1 MKNALFYLPILFF
14 SIFGYSQDNKLWKSY
29 FSYTSIK
36 DISQSDYQ
44 VYAAAE
50 NSYFKRNINTNE
62 ISTVSTIEGLSGQN
76 ITQIYHSASF
86 KKTIIG
92 HEDGLIVVVND
103 LDGSVL
109 KVVDI
114 LNKPSVPPNKKKIN
128 HFMEFNGK
136 IYIATDYGISIYDLN
151 LLEFGDSYFIGA
163 SGSNIEILQTT
174 VFNGFIYAVANGYGI
189 LKASITNPNL
199 IDFNQW
205 TMFNSGNWISID
217 ATNTDLTAVSLSG
230 ALYKFVGNTAT
241 LVANYSQIPLD
252 AKHVGLNLVV
262 TTQNNVFLYNE
273 ALIQILQI
281 TSIPNYPTVKFT
293 CATIISGKLYIG
305 TQENGVF
312 VTSISNPSIFEN
324 IIPNGPDRNKIFAIQ
339 SSKSNLWAVYG
350 DYNGGYNPYPLDL
363 LGISRYS
370 LDEKWTTTPYSDL
383 FGAKSISRIAI
394 NPRNENQVYF
404 SSYFSGLLKFDNNL
418 PSILYQKTNSSLL
431 YLVDPGN
438 GQPSIGEHRVNGSGF
453 DKENNLWITNSLSPI
468 NGLHVLRTDGS
479 WQGYSLTSLNFPGI
493 ISFGKIAIDKNGTKW
508 VCTNY
513 EGLIGFNE
521 KYNNKSIKIF
531 EGVDAG
537 NLPIR
542 DVRAVAVDL
551 KNKLWIGTTE
561 GLRIL
566 SNVDSFLTQSS
577 LTTNS
582 IIILEDN
589 LAQELLYG
597 QFITDIVVDGANN
610 KWIGTAG
617 AGVFYISADGQ
628 KTFNIFTKTNSPL
641 PSNIINDIDINVLTG
656 EVYIATE
663 AGMVSFKGTATSGSE
678 NFENVII
685 YPNPVRPE
693 YTGSIFI
700 TGLMDKANV
709 KITDI
714 EGNLVHEG
722 ISEGGTMLWDT
733 KAFSKYKVTSGVYMI
748 FLSSSDGAE
757 TKVKKVMI
765 VR

>member
-1 MKNALFYLPILFF
+1 MKNALFFLSILFF
-14 SIFGYSQDNKLWKSY
+14 SFSGYSQDNKLWKSY
-29 FSYTSIK
+29 FSYTNIK
-36 DISQSDYQ
+36 DISQSDSQ

-50 NSYFKRNINTNE
+50 NAYFKRNINTNE
-62 ISTVSTIEGLSGQN
+62 VTTVSTIEGLSGQN
-76 ITQIYHSASF
+76 ITQIYHSTSL

-92 HEDGLIVVVND
+92 HEDGLVVVVND

-114 LNKPSVPPNKKKIN
+114 LNKPSVPPNKKRIN
-128 HFMEFNGK
+128 HFMEYNGK
-136 IYIATDYGISIYDLN
+136 IYIATDYGISVYDLN

-163 SGSNIEILQTT
+163 GGSNIEILQTT

-189 LKASITNPNL
+189 LKASIANPNL

-205 TMFNSGNWISID
+205 TMFNSGNWISVD
-217 ATNTDLTAVSLSG
+217 ATSTELTAVSLSG
-230 ALYKFVGNTAT
+230 ALNKFVGTT
-241 LVANYSQIPLD
+241 PTIVANYSQVPVD
-252 AKHVGLNLVV
+252 VKHVGLNLIV
-262 TTQNNVFLYNE
+262 TTQNNVYLYNE
-273 ALIQILQI
+273 ALTQILQI
-281 TSIPNYPTVKFT
+281 TSIPNYPTIKFT
-293 CATIISGKLYIG
+293 CATVISGKLYIG

-312 VTSISNPSIFEN
+312 VTSILNPAVFDN
-324 IIPNGPDRNKIFAIQ
+324 ITPNGPDRNKIFAIQ
-339 SSKSNLWAVYG
+339 SSKSYLWAVYG
-350 DYNGGYNPYPLDL
+350 DYNGNYNPFPLDL
-363 LGISRYS
+363 LGVSRYG
-370 LDEKWTTTPYSDL
+370 LDEKWVTTPYSNL
-383 FGAKSISRIAI
+383 FNAKSISRIAI
-394 NPRNENQVYF
+394 NPKNENQVYF
-404 SSYFSGLLKFDNNL
+404 SSYFSGMLKFENNM
-418 PSILYQKTNSSLL
+418 PSLLYDTTNSSLQF
-431 YLVDPGN
+431 VTAGGPPIPGY
-438 GQPSIGEHRVNGSGF
+438 IWVNGSGF
-453 DKENNLWITNSLSPI
+453 DKEGNLWMTNSLTSK
-468 NGLHVLRTDGS
+468 GLHVLKNDGT
-479 WQGYSLTSLNFPGI
+479 WQGYSPSSIVIPGI
-493 ISFGKIAIDKNGTKW
+493 LSYGRLAIDKNGTKW
-508 VCTNY
+508 LSTTY

-542 DVRAVAVDL
+542 DVRAVAVDN

-566 SNVDSFLTQSS
+566 PNVDSFLTQSS
-577 LTTNS
+577 LTTNA
-582 IIILEDN
+582 IIILEDD

-617 AGVFYISADGQ
+617 AGVFYISSDGQ

-641 PSNIINDIDINVLTG
+641 PSNIINDIEINVLTG

-663 AGMVSFKGTATSGSE
+663 AGMVSFKGSATSGSE

-693 YTGSIFI
+693 FAGNVFI

-733 KAFSKYKVTSGVYMI
+733 KAFGKYKVTSGVYML
-748 FLSSSDGAE
+748 FLSSNDVAE